1 MFRMVMM
8 VRLMPRGRRM
18 EMVGMVPPEQGR
30 PGLWVE
36 AGGDTRDQ
44 HLESDYTV
52 DTQARQ
58 LSSHTLC
65 RYLATIYC
73 LSDTIQMVFGL
84 SGQ

>member
-1 MFRMVMM
+1 MFRMVMVMM
-8 VRLMPRGRRM
+8 VMMMRL
-18 EMVGMVPPEQGR
+18 VPLEQGR

-36 AGGDTRDQ
+36 AGGGTRDQ
-44 HLESDYTV
+44 HLKSDYTV
-52 DTQARQ
+52 HIRRYGTQAQQ

-65 RYLATIYC
+65 RYLSTIYS

>member
-1 MFRMVMM
+1 MVMM
-8 VRLMPRGRRM
+8 VRLPRGRRM
-18 EMVGMVPPEQGR
+18 EMVGMVPSEQGR

-44 HLESDYTV
+44 HLKSDYCRYGI
-52 DTQARQ
+52 QAQQ

-65 RYLATIYC
+65 RYLSTIYC